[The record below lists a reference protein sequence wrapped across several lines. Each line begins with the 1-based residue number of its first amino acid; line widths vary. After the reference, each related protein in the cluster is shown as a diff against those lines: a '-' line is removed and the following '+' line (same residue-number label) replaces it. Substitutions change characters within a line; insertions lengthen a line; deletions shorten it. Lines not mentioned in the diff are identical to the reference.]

1 MSGAAVNL
9 SRLSRGIGE
18 VKTNGHERVNVVF
31 ESEDYFNYAL
41 QRPYL
46 PPVEPLYQLN
56 EPPELSPRL
65 SLHPDVQH
73 KNIALPKDIY
83 NKERS
88 LAAVQ

>member
-56 EPPELSPRL
+56 EPPRTLTPAQSTSRCTA
-65 SLHPDVQH
+65 Q
-73 KNIALPKDIY
+73 KYCTAKDIY